1 MGSPGGPGVRG
12 YVIAHVYG
20 HHIQHLLGTD
30 QRIQAGDT
38 GPASG
43 WVRLELQADCYAGV
57 WVKNA
62 PTVPT
67 ASGQPLLNSPTQAE
81 LDATLDTVSRLGDDD
96 VRSALGGG
104 GTEQSHFTQGSSAQR
119 VKWYSTGYQTGDP
132 AQCDTFA
139 RGVDLG

>member
-1 MGSPGGPGVRG
+1 
-12 YVIAHVYG
+12 VYG
-20 HHIQHLLGTD
+20 HHIQHLLGID

-43 WVRLELQADCYAGV
+43 WERLELQADCYAGV
-57 WVKNA
+57 WVNHA

-67 ASGQPLLNSPTQAE
+67 ASGQPLLTGLTQAE

-104 GTEQSHFTQGSSAQR
+104 GTDQSHFTHGISAQR
-119 VKWYSTGYQTGDP
+119 VKWYSIGYETGDP
-132 AQCDTFA
+132 ARCDTFA